1 MNAVGGSI
9 SSASL
14 FSLGAVRFFN
24 WPLLI
29 SSYSSSPSSKTLIS
43 TFSNNKKT
51 LKSITMAQSSSSSPS
66 TTQPSAAAPVTAS
79 PSEVAVEATKPNP
92 KPWLIVGLGNPGKM
106 YNGTRHNVGF
116 EMVDAIAEAE
126 GISMSCVSNK
136 AIFGKGLIGNVP
148 VMLAKPQTFMNASGQ
163 SVSYCQKVDMEDT
176 TGIYHLAAL
185 SSDIK
190 QLVIMRSVID
200 HFKGSKDFPR
210 LRIGIGRPPGKMNPV
225 SFVMRAFNKQ
235 ERQEEIPA
243 SMAVASTSG
252 VCRIHSLKS
261 PQSCDKYALHKQST
275 NRSFFWSVPAAAA
288 GKGGGVLD
296 IPTRE
301 KTKPGREAE
310 FGVRKSRKIS
320 PPYRVM
326 LHNDDYNKREYVVQ
340 VLMKVIPGMTVDNAV
355 NIMQE
360 AHINGLSVVI
370 ICAQA
375 DAEEH
380 CTQLRGNGLRSSIEP
395 ASGGC

>member
-9 SSASL
+9 SSSASL

-29 SSYSSSPSSKTLIS
+29 SSYSSSPSSKILIP
-43 TFSNNKKT
+43 TYSNNRT
-51 LKSITMAQSSSSSPS
+51 LKSITMPQSSSSSAS
-66 TTQPSAAAPVTAS
+66 TTQPSAAEAVTPS
-79 PSEVAVEATKPNP
+79 PSEVAVEATKPKP

-163 SVSYCQKVDMEDT
+163 SIFDDLDLPFAKLRLLPK
-176 TGIYHLAAL
+176 GGHGGHNG
-185 SSDIK
+185 
-190 QLVIMRSVID
+190 MRSVID

-235 ERQEEIPA
+235 ERQELDFAFQNGIE
-243 SMAVASTSG
+243 AV
-252 VCRIHSLKS
+252 RILLLEGFDKS
-261 PQSCDKYALHKQST
+261 ATFVNSAKYLEQ
-275 NRSFFWSVPAAAA
+275 
-288 GKGGGVLD
+288 
-296 IPTRE
+296 
-301 KTKPGREAE
+301 
-310 FGVRKSRKIS
+310 
-320 PPYRVM
+320 
-326 LHNDDYNKREYVVQ
+326 
-340 VLMKVIPGMTVDNAV
+340 
-355 NIMQE
+355 
-360 AHINGLSVVI
+360 LS
-370 ICAQA
+370 
-375 DAEEH
+375 
-380 CTQLRGNGLRSSIEP
+380 
-395 ASGGC
+395 